1 MEESESTALESS
13 NQEEETE
20 ARELYAN
27 GIFMKTTEVEAMLD
41 EGNIQDAEAAIRE
54 RLSINVE
61 EARALLG
68 QLEYLRGNF
77 ERALCVFDG
86 VDLHANIQQ
95 LQPSLTRKPSKKASS
110 RSSTDSELNVSQH
123 AAGVVLVA
131 LYVKTKSLQKLGR
144 FTEAANEC
152 KGILDAVES
161 IFQQGIVDAQV
172 DAKLQETVSQAVE
185 LLPELWKQ
193 AGVPHEAV
201 GAYRRALLS
210 QWNLDNDCC
219 SRIQKKF
226 AVFLFYSGV
235 EAPPPSLSMEIDG
248 AYIPKNNFEEGVLL
262 LMIVLRKCNL
272 GKTKLDPSVVE
283 HLEFALT
290 ICSQTSLLVKQL
302 EEVMPGS
309 LNRVDRWNTLG
320 LCFSAAGE
328 QKNALNLF
336 RKSLNKHERP
346 DDLVALLSAAM
357 ICSTDPYLAAE
368 GAVFAER
375 VIANAQGTN
384 EHLKGVGLRVMGLC
398 LERQAKLS
406 SSDLERSNLQSQAL
420 KSLEEALVME
430 RNNPDLLFD
439 LGAHYAEQR
448 NLNAAMHYAKQYI
461 DATGGSVV
469 RGWRLLALILSAKQR
484 FSEAQVVID
493 AALDE
498 TVKWEQKPL
507 LKMKAKLKIVQS
519 LPTDAIETYK
529 YLLALVEAQR
539 KSSVPLKSIHQ
550 DDDDKVNEF
559 EVWHGLANLYSSL
572 SHWKDVEVCLEKAQ
586 VLKQYSAEAL
596 QTEGLMY
603 EGRGQE
609 KLAAVAYMN
618 AILIEPDNVPCK
630 ILLGSLLSKIS
641 SKALPVARGLLSDAL
656 RVEPTNRKAW
666 YWLGMVHRDDGRIAD
681 ATECFQAA
689 AMLEESDP
697 VESFSSTT

>member
-1 MEESESTALESS
+1 
-13 NQEEETE
+13 
-20 ARELYAN
+20 
-27 GIFMKTTEVEAMLD
+27 
-41 EGNIQDAEAAIRE
+41 
-54 RLSINVE
+54 
-61 EARALLG
+61 
-68 QLEYLRGNF
+68 
-77 ERALCVFDG
+77 
-86 VDLHANIQQ
+86 
-95 LQPSLTRKPSKKASS
+95 
-110 RSSTDSELNVSQH
+110 
-123 AAGVVLVA
+123 
-131 LYVKTKSLQKLGR
+131 
-144 FTEAANEC
+144 
-152 KGILDAVES
+152 
-161 IFQQGIVDAQV
+161 
-172 DAKLQETVSQAVE
+172 
-185 LLPELWKQ
+185 
-193 AGVPHEAV
+193 
-201 GAYRRALLS
+201 
-210 QWNLDNDCC
+210 
-219 SRIQKKF
+219 
-226 AVFLFYSGV
+226 
-235 EAPPPSLSMEIDG
+235 
-248 AYIPKNNFEEGVLL
+248 
-262 LMIVLRKCNL
+262 
-272 GKTKLDPSVVE
+272 
-283 HLEFALT
+283 
-290 ICSQTSLLVKQL
+290 
-302 EEVMPGS
+302 
-309 LNRVDRWNTLG
+309 
-320 LCFSAAGE
+320 
-328 QKNALNLF
+328 
-336 RKSLNKHERP
+336 
-346 DDLVALLSAAM
+346 
-357 ICSTDPYLAAE
+357 
-368 GAVFAER
+368 
-375 VIANAQGTN
+375 
-384 EHLKGVGLRVMGLC
+384 
-398 LERQAKLS
+398 
-406 SSDLERSNLQSQAL
+406 
-420 KSLEEALVME
+420 
-430 RNNPDLLFD
+430 
-439 LGAHYAEQR
+439 
-448 NLNAAMHYAKQYI
+448 MHYAKRYI

-539 KSSVPLKSIHQ
+539 KSSVPLRSIHQ

-572 SHWKDVEVCLEKAQ
+572 SHWKDVEVCLEKAL

-618 AILIEPDNVPCK
+618 AILFEPDNVPCK